1 MEAVLKI
8 QLLNQ
13 MGYSSWSLAF
23 FLSLNYAIDVGPLT
37 ILWKDLAILYFLGV
51 VVGDKT
57 FFWALHFIFR
67 KVTEAELNKI
77 EKPGLISPDLA
88 NFH

>member
-1 MEAVLKI
+1 M
-8 QLLNQ
+8 QC
-13 MGYSSWSLAF
+13 
-23 FLSLNYAIDVGPLT
+23 DVGPPT
-37 ILWKDLAILYFLGV
+37 VLWKDSAIPYLLGV

-67 KVTEAELNKI
+67 EVTKAELNKI